1 MDRTTKPVC
10 MLSIRDSL
18 QIHGHIQ
25 TESEGMEKCI
35 PRKRKLKKKARIAI
49 LMSDKIDFKIK
60 TVTRDK

>member
-1 MDRTTKPVC
+1 MDRTTKPVY

-35 PRKRKLKKKARIAI
+35 PRKWKFKKKARIAI